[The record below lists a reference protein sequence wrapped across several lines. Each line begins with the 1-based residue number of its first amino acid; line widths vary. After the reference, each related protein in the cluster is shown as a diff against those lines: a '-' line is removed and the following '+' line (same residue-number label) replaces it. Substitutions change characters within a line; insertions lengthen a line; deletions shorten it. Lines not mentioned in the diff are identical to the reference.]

1 MLNVGIINENQ
12 NFIPVMMALSNKEDS
27 ETFEYI
33 FKFINSKCDHSPTN
47 CIGDGGKAA
56 RIAAKNIWPETTL
69 LMCWWHMSNAVKRKL
84 RWLDARDTTVFN
96 DLMDDL
102 YFIQTYA
109 LDEESFNVLYGL
121 FLRKYTEEYQ
131 FFDKELKQDVCQN
144 AIPYIS
150 KVWAHDETLRNW
162 YQGANPQVI

>member
-1 MLNVGIINENQ
+1 MPEV
-12 NFIPVMMALSNKEDS
+12 
-27 ETFEYI
+27 
-33 FKFINSKCDHSPTN
+33 
-47 CIGDGGKAA
+47 
-56 RIAAKNIWPETTL
+56 AAKNIWPETTL

-109 LDEESFNVLYGL
+109 LDEESFNILYGL

-150 KVWAHDETLRNW
+150 KVWVHDETLRNW